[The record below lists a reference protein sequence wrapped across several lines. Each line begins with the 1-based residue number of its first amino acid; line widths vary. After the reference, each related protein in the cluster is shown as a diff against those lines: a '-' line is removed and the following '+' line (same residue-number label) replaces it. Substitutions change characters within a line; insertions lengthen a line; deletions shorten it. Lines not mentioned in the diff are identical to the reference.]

1 MPNNGIISKQAV
13 IPGSFI
19 VESAESTDLVIINT
33 PLTGSRVEQK
43 AIPVSALVGGA
54 PYYSFVY
61 KLALDSNLEDIS
73 YPIYN
78 SFPQWFDVK
87 VDIVVNGSSANDP
100 VQITIYNTG
109 ENDLD
114 FSISQ
119 CIIDS
124 FSTGEIFVYRKYDL
138 NSGSGSNIVI
148 SIPGVGEGEG
158 AGANLLIYTE
168 KQPIVE
174 VRYYPEQII

>member
-13 IPGSFI
+13 IPSSFI
-19 VESAESTDLVIINT
+19 VESIESTDLVIINT

-43 AIPVSALVGGA
+43 AVPVSALVGGA

-61 KLALDSNLEDIS
+61 KLALDSNLDNIS
-73 YPIYN
+73 YGIYD
-78 SFPQWFDVK
+78 SFPEGFNIK
-87 VDIVVNGSSANDP
+87 VDVTVGGDLASDS
-100 VQITIYNTG
+100 VQVTIYNAG

-124 FSTGEIFVYRKYDL
+124 FRTSEISVYRKYNL
-138 NSGSGSNIVI
+138 NYGS
-148 SIPGVGEGEG
+148 
-158 AGANLLIYTE
+158 
-168 KQPIVE
+168 
-174 VRYYPEQII
+174 

>member
-43 AIPVSALVGGA
+43 AVPVSALGGGA

-78 SFPQWFDVK
+78 SFPQGFDIK
-87 VDIVVNGSSANDP
+87 VDVTVGGDLASDP
-100 VQITIYNTG
+100 VQVTIYNTG

-124 FSTGEIFVYRKYDL
+124 FQTSEIFVYRKYNL
-138 NSGSGSNIVI
+138 NYGSGSNIII
-148 SIPGVGEGEG
+148 SIPSLGEGGE
-158 AGANLLIYTE
+158 GANLLIYTE

-174 VRYYPEQII
+174 VRYYPVI

>member
-43 AIPVSALVGGA
+43 AIPVSALA

-61 KLALDSNLEDIS
+61 KLALDSNLDNIS

-78 SFPQWFDVK
+78 SFPEGFNIRVDVT
-87 VDIVVNGSSANDP
+87 VNGSSANDP
-100 VQITIYNTG
+100 VQITINNTG

-124 FSTGEIFVYRKYDL
+124 FQTKEIHVYRKYNL
-138 NSGSGSNIVI
+138 NSGNGSRIII
-148 SIPGVGEGEG
+148 SIPSLGEGG
-158 AGANLLIYTE
+158 AGANLLISTE

-174 VRYYPEQII
+174 VRYYPNI